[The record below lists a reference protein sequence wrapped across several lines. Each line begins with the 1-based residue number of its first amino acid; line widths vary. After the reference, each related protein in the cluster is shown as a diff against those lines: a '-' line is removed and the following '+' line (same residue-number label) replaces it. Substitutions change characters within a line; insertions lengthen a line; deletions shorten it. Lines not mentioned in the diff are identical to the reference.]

1 MEDMLI
7 FQNKANKMDYMREPA
22 FYVGNI
28 EDIDLKQP
36 PKSGEDY
43 IKRVILEAQQYA
55 DTVVADIKPELFKK
69 PTIDVQHL
77 SGCVEAPSS
86 LIPTIEWQERQ
97 VENFKDLK
105 LYVIQMQDKIKSS
118 ERNWKLLEKQLPHV
132 DNQESWITYCFDK
145 TSDDKENHSPT
156 LTTVISM
163 KQPLI
168 EQVLEYLIEYVQ
180 TQGKI
185 PYKIGQWLYALLA
198 VLHLPL
204 NPDTCS
210 CLRSLA
216 RTCSVIRA
224 NSKKLEEHEIG
235 ALNLFICLVARYY
248 RQMDLAD

>member
-1 MEDMLI
+1 MLI
-7 FQNKANKMDYMREPA
+7 FQNKENEMDYMKEPA
-22 FYVGNI
+22 FYVEDI

-43 IKRVILEAQQYA
+43 IKRVILEAKQYA
-55 DTVVADIKPELFKK
+55 DTVVADINPELCKK
-69 PTIDVQHL
+69 PTMDIHHL
-77 SGCVEAPSS
+77 PGCVKAPSS
-86 LIPTIEWQERQ
+86 LIPIIKWQERQ

-105 LYVIQMQDKIKSS
+105 LYVIQMQDRIKSS
-118 ERNWKLLEKQLPHV
+118 KREWKPQETQLP
-132 DNQESWITYCFDK
+132 DIDDKEGWINYCSNESR
-145 TSDDKENHSPT
+145 DDKENHSPT
-156 LTTVISM
+156 LTTIISM

-180 TQGKI
+180 TQGKL
-185 PYKIGQWLYALLA
+185 PFKIGQWLYALLV

-210 CLRSLA
+210 WLRSLA
-216 RTCSVIRA
+216 RICSIIRA
-224 NSKKLEEHEIG
+224 NSKKLEEHEIA

>member
-1 MEDMLI
+1 
-7 FQNKANKMDYMREPA
+7 MDYMKELA
-22 FYVGNI
+22 FHVENI

-43 IKRVILEAQQYA
+43 IKRVILEAKQYA
-55 DTVVADIKPELFKK
+55 DTVVADINPDLFKK
-69 PTIDVQHL
+69 PTISIHHL
-77 SGCVEAPSS
+77 SGCIEAPSS

-97 VENFKDLK
+97 VQNFKDLK

-118 ERNWKLLEKQLPHV
+118 KHNRKLQKTQLPHI
-132 DNQESWITYCFDK
+132 DNQEDWITYCSK
-145 TSDDKENHSPT
+145 ESSDDIENHSPT

-180 TQGKI
+180 TQGKLSF
-185 PYKIGQWLYALLA
+185 KIGQWLYALLV

-235 ALNLFICLVARYY
+235 ALNLFICLVAKYY